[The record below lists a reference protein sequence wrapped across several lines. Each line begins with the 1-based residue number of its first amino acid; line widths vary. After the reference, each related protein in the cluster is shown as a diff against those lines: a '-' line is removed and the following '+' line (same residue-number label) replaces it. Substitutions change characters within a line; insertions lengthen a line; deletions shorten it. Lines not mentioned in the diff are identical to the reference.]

1 MPRKKATPKTEEKS
15 EETPM
20 EEVRQP
26 DKAVPITVP
35 KASKPK
41 EIKTEA
47 TIVALQDVDKTN
59 YNGVI
64 YPAIKEGNQ
73 AKVPIAFAQHL
84 SKIRDID
91 GHKLI
96 TIVK

>member
-1 MPRKKATPKTEEKS
+1 LPRKKDTSKFEDKMED
-15 EETPM
+15 TPM
-20 EEVRQP
+20 EEIKTEAKP
-26 DKAVPITVP
+26 VPINVP

-41 EIKTEA
+41 EIKTEVVV
-47 TIVALQDVDKTN
+47 VALQDVDKTN

-73 AKVPIAFAQHL
+73 AKLPIAFAKYL
-84 SKIRDID
+84 STIRDID